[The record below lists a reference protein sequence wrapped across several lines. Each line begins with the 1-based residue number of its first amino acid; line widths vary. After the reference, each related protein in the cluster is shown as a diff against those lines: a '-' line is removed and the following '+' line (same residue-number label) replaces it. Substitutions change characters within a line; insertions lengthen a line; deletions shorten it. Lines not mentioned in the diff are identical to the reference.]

1 VDRIPEPGNTGEKMT
16 GKTAGGSFGKS
27 VKEFWHALLLIVPIT
42 IGWIWF
48 LIRNVNLPKERKA
61 ELFWHMNAKN
71 MDTFAEN
78 EGLKKFEADRNEK
91 LEKYLPGSDY
101 ILDYGCGTG
110 TLALRFAGRVK
121 EIHGIDF
128 AAGMIEVAGRKAA
141 ESGVD
146 NARFMQ
152 ATIFDPWL
160 EKGSYDSVLA
170 WGILHLVDDRNLVV
184 KQIHELLK
192 PGGLVVSATECM
204 AEKKTPITSLLSFL
218 LKIGIFPISLQYFTV
233 AELEESFNGAGFQ
246 IVEKEIMGDNP
257 VSCFIA
263 AKKV

>member
-1 VDRIPEPGNTGEKMT
+1 MTSNTT
-16 GKTAGGSFGKS
+16 DASFGKS

-42 IGWIWF
+42 LGWIWF
-48 LIRNVNLPKERKA
+48 LIRNRNLPKEKKA

-78 EGLKKFEADRNEK
+78 EGLKKFEASRNEK
-91 LEKYLPGSDY
+91 LEKYLPGSDRV
-101 ILDYGCGTG
+101 LDYGCGTG
-110 TLALRFAGRVK
+110 TLSLRFAGRVK

-128 AAGMIEVAGRKAA
+128 AAGMIEVAQRKAA

-152 ATIFDPWL
+152 ATIFDERL
-160 EKGSYDSVLA
+160 EKGSYDAVLA

-184 KQIHELLK
+184 KRINELLK

-218 LKIGIFPISLQYFTV
+218 MKIGIFPISLKFFTV
-233 AELEESFNGAGFQ
+233 AELEESFTGAGFQ
-246 IVEKEIMGDNP
+246 IVQKEIMGDNP

-263 AKKV
+263 AKKA